1 MAHQIIRFAAAV
13 WLAAGVPADAQTLTL
28 SGAADYSSG
37 HYGQA
42 IPTEILF
49 ESVSGKLEYQDTAV
63 TLTVP
68 YLRITGPADFVPDT
82 GVVRPSNGPARS
94 TREGLGDITIAVDQ
108 DVTPDAF
115 DTTSIDLIGKVKLG
129 TADEKTALGTG
140 ENDYYAEIDLAQTV
154 WTDGSL
160 FAAFGR
166 RFTTDT
172 QETLL
177 HDVWYASAGGS
188 WKVTPE
194 RSLGAMLDFRQH
206 AATGAGNVLEAT
218 VYGTQKLNADWK
230 LMLYVVKGFAPGSP
244 ALGGGL
250 VLSRAVS
257 L

>member
-1 MAHQIIRFAAAV
+1 MAVRITRFAASL
-13 WLAAGVPADAQTLTL
+13 WLAACVPAAAQTLTL
-28 SGAADYSSG
+28 SNAVDYSSG
-37 HYGQA
+37 HYGQT
-42 IPTEILF
+42 IPTDIFYEAIAA
-49 ESVSGKLEYQDTAV
+49 KLESGDTTV

-68 YLRITGPADFVPDT
+68 YLRISGPADFVPDT

-94 TREGLGDITIAVDQ
+94 TREGLGDIVLALDQ
-108 DVTPDAF
+108 DVTPDAW

-129 TADEKTALGTG
+129 TANEKTALGTG

-166 RFTTDT
+166 RFSTDT

-177 HDVWYASAGGS
+177 HDVWYASMGGS
-188 WKVTPE
+188 WKFTPE

-206 AATGAGNVLEAT
+206 AAGGAGNVLEAT
-218 VYGTQKLNADWK
+218 LYGTQKLDADWK

-250 VLSRAVS
+250 VLSRAFS
-257 L
+257 I